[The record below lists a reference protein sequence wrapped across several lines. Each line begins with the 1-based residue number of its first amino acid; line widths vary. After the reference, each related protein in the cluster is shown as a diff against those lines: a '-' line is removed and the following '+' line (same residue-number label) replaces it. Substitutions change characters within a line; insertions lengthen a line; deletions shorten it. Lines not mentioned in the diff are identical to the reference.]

1 MRLKIGIFSF
11 TGQVLDSIQCVATHN
26 NIAVLL
32 ANGNL
37 ILRLAL
43 PPHAPCPSITSA
55 FSIDP
60 NMEDYS
66 DEALPQFVAGVTAIH
81 CCWPLVFVLTEDG
94 IVCIHVKHSMHIPL
108 VLSF

>member
-1 MRLKIGIFSF
+1 MVIPSL
-11 TGQVLDSIQCVATHN
+11 TGQILDSIQPVATHN

-43 PPHAPCPSITSA
+43 PPHASNPSITST

-60 NMEDYS
+60 NMDDYS
-66 DEALPQFVAGVTAIH
+66 DEALPQFVAGVTAVH

-94 IVCIHVKHSMHIPL
+94 IVCIRIKRSCIHVC
-108 VLSF
+108 V